1 MRKSKGIDEW
11 KEIMRKLSIQN
22 YALNFSIV

>member
-11 KEIMRKLSIQN
+11 KEIMRKLPIQN

>member
-1 MRKSKGIDEW
+1 MRKSKAIDEW